1 MSLAT
6 ITKQWRVV
14 CGFILLIW
22 ASVAWSSEASLSLL
36 DNRFRVDPTIKQI
49 TFLVYRAKNSQP
61 VVLVRPDGQKYY
73 AWQTYDDVKWYQ
85 ESDLDIISV
94 DNPMPGPWQAVGK
107 VTPKNNIKLVT
118 DLQLYTDDFPA
129 NLYQGESLKF
139 TAHLLSNQK
148 PLNLRDFLDR
158 VNLNVTFTKYVENEA
173 TLAKDAKPIPV
184 VMGSFSDDGQGL
196 DEYPGDGVFT
206 VKLPIDIEPGKYR
219 ARITS
224 QNGVFLRAQEQTVL
238 VYPTPLTVT
247 FVQARQEQNNHQL
260 SIRGEAGM
268 IAKGSLLTHM
278 ETTGPNRY
286 REQVEGQAGSESLG
300 INLTF
305 ANLNKPGEYHW
316 QGEVFGNDEATGRA
330 LDFVL
335 PAQSYSV
342 VEELDF
348 SAIRAEQE
356 RIAEQEKKKALEA
369 AMIAK
374 RAKDRQQSLIYVAVG
389 NVIVVVL
396 ALLVWFIIR
405 KIRARKALKEE
416 LEFNTPE

>member
-6 ITKQWRVV
+6 IVKRWRVF
-14 CGFILLIW
+14 CGVILLVW
-22 ASVAWSSEASLSLL
+22 ASSAWPSEATLSLL

-139 TAHLLSNQK
+139 TARLLSNDK

-158 VNLNVTFTKYVENEA
+158 VNLKVTFTKYVENEDS
-173 TLAKDAKPIPV
+173 LAKDAKPIPV
-184 VMGSFSDDGQGL
+184 VMGTFTDDGQGL

-206 VKLPIDIEPGKYR
+206 VNLPIEIEPGKYR

-238 VYPTPLTVT
+238 VYPTPITAT
-247 FVQARQEQNNHQL
+247 FVQARQAQNNHQI

-278 ETTGPNRY
+278 ETSGPNGY
-286 REQVEGQAGSESLG
+286 LDQKEGQAGSESLG

-305 ANLNKPGEYHW
+305 ANLDQPGEYHW
-316 QGEVFGNDEATGRA
+316 QGKVFANDEATGRA
-330 LDFVL
+330 LSFEL
-335 PAQSYSV
+335 PSHSYSV
-342 VEELDF
+342 VEEIDF
-348 SAIRAEQE
+348 SEIRAEQE
-356 RIAEQEKKKALEA
+356 RIAEQEKQKALEDA
-369 AMIAK
+369 IIAK
-374 RAKDRQQSLIYVAVG
+374 RAKDRQQSLIYIAVG
-389 NVIVVVL
+389 NVVVVIL
-396 ALLVWFIIR
+396 VLLVWFIVR
-405 KIRARKALKEE
+405 KIRAKKTLKEE
-416 LEFNTPE
+416 LAFNTPE

>member
-139 TAHLLSNQK
+139 TARLLSNQK

-278 ETTGPNRY
+278 ETTGPNGY